1 MKGEAYYSVRM
12 RASEN
17 GPHEE
22 GGKHISGGE
31 RLVPFIGLNDAVS
44 DLLEKGMSHSRGRP
58 DFMQIQF
65 DLVNEPIKL
74 VQPLRIETNETVSAE
89 EGQALAREL
98 ISRAGVPESAVEKA
112 FQGIAEYWGVRGA
125 VLFDIHS
132 GRRIDGRKEKGVR
145 VSRLDWP
152 EADFQRWAA
161 LCGVPPNPRL
171 KEALAI
177 ASKVCEHPAVI
188 AELCWSDDP
197 DYITGYVAAKKLG
210 YQRMTKMK
218 EHGDESGCRIFFVD
232 GSADVKI
239 CIDDLEKQP
248 VFIGQEVNHES
259 IIR

>member
-1 MKGEAYYSVRM
+1 MKR
-12 RASEN
+12 
-17 GPHEE
+17 
-22 GGKHISGGE
+22 GKHISGGE

-132 GRRIDGRKEKGVR
+132 GRRIDGRKEKECA
-145 VSRLDWP
+145 SRGSIGRKP
-152 EADFQRWAA
+152 IFKGGP
-161 LCGVPPNPRL
+161 LC
-171 KEALAI
+171 A
-177 ASKVCEHPAVI
+177 
-188 AELCWSDDP
+188 
-197 DYITGYVAAKKLG
+197 
-210 YQRMTKMK
+210 
-218 EHGDESGCRIFFVD
+218 GCRQIH
-232 GSADVKI
+232 G
-239 CIDDLEKQP
+239 
-248 VFIGQEVNHES
+248 
-259 IIR
+259 